1 MLLTAD
7 RVASGREWAGREFCG
22 FGGFLCLPKYLII
35 PQAREQDT
43 TGLRESGGT
52 GCWHHPDGQAHGEC
66 PGRGRVPGRGRLR
79 GGVLGRAGCLSRGQ
93 AANQGP
99 ARQAPGAGPALC
111 SPHYPPDRPPP
122 GPCSRFS
129 DPGKDPEMGNS
140 ESPECWGLLLMACNL
155 FSI

>member
-1 MLLTAD
+1 MD

-22 FGGFLCLPKYLII
+22 FGGFLCLPNYLII
-35 PQAREQDT
+35 PQPREQGAT
-43 TGLRESGGT
+43 ERSEAVSAGKAFFQK
-52 GCWHHPDGQAHGEC
+52 PDGHAHGEC

-79 GGVLGRAGCLSRGQ
+79 GGVLGRAGCWSRGQ

-111 SPHYPPDRPPP
+111 SPYYPPDPPPP

-129 DPGKDPEMGNS
+129 EPGKDPEMGTS

-155 FSI
+155 FLI